1 MRKAKPID
9 DSCQP
14 KAHKPLNHRLIPVL
28 TALAAAA
35 ALGLAYFAQYGLHLT
50 PCELCLYERWPY
62 RIVIALGLAAT
73 LAPARVMRILLSLA
87 ALTLLG
93 GAAIAF
99 LHVGVEHYWWNSPL
113 PECNGAL
120 TPGAP
125 LPMFPA
131 TPCDRPVFLI
141 PHLPISMAT
150 MDFCAATAFALLLL
164 AYVLPKRR
172 RYR

>member
-1 MRKAKPID
+1 
-9 DSCQP
+9 
-14 KAHKPLNHRLIPVL
+14 LNHRLIAGL
-28 TALAAAA
+28 TALAAIA
-35 ALGLAYFAQYGLHLT
+35 ALGTAYFALYVLLLT

-62 RIVIALGLAAT
+62 RIVIALAVIAAA
-73 LAPARVMRILLSLA
+73 LRPRASRLILFLA
-87 ALTLLG
+87 ALTLLA

-99 LHVGVEHYWWNSPL
+99 LHIGVEQYWWKSPL

-120 TPGAP
+120 VPGAP

-141 PHLPISMAT
+141 PHLRSSMAT
-150 MDFCAATAFALLLL
+150 MDFCAALAFALLLL

-172 RYR
+172 RNR